1 MTDDTPSTDY
11 MNYNEIVE
19 QALKGVVRES
29 LERVAENGL
38 PGEHHFYISFLSGY
52 PDVVMP
58 DSLRERYPE
67 EITIVLQH
75 EFWDLEITDVGFSVM
90 LSFNN
95 TREFLNVPWAA
106 ITGFAD
112 PSVQFG
118 LQFKTIEEME
128 DGPVASP
135 GLHPPGVRGSAKLS
149 HQQREANAALD
160 KLIAYWEKQDPLTQK
175 AKDRAKVAF
184 KENAGKGDGHGR

>member
-19 QALKGVVRES
+19 QALKSVVRES
-29 LERVAENGL
+29 LDRVSENGL
-38 PGEHHFYISFLSGY
+38 PGDHHFYISFLSGF
-52 PDVVMP
+52 PDVIMP
-58 DSLRERYPE
+58 DSLRARYPE

-75 EFWDLEITDVGFSVM
+75 EFWDLETTDIGFSVM

-95 TREFLNVPWAA
+95 KREFLNVPWAA

-118 LQFKTIEEME
+118 LQFKTVDEME
-128 DGPVASP
+128 E
-135 GLHPPGVRGSAKLS
+135 GSISGAGM
-149 HQQREANAALD
+149 ALD
-160 KLIAYWEKQDPLTQK
+160 FDEDSGQD
-175 AKDRAKVAF
+175 D
-184 KENAGKGDGHGR
+184 NASLMSEPDDEAAPISADVVELDQFRKK

>member
-1 MTDDTPSTDY
+1 MTDDIPSTDY

-118 LQFKTIEEME
+118 LQFKTVEDME
-128 DGPVASP
+128 DGLVASP
-135 GLHPPGVRGSAKLS
+135 GLSVEFDESSGQDDNLSEPEDVDGDRPPISADVVS
-149 HQQREANAALD
+149 LD
-160 KLIAYWEKQDPLTQK
+160 QFRKK
-175 AKDRAKVAF
+175 
-184 KENAGKGDGHGR
+184 

>member
-1 MTDDTPSTDY
+1 MTDDTTSTDY

-38 PGEHHFYISFLSGY
+38 PGEHHFYISFLSGF
-52 PDVVMP
+52 PGVIMP
-58 DSLRERYPE
+58 DSLRARYPE

-75 EFWDLEITDVGFSVM
+75 EFWDLEITDIGFSVM

-95 TREFLNVPWAA
+95 NREFLNVPWMA

-118 LQFKTIEEME
+118 LQFKTVEDGEME
-128 DGPVASP
+128 DGNMSTPSMPVEFDEAS
-135 GLHPPGVRGSAKLS
+135 G
-149 HQQREANAALD
+149 QDDNAAHRSETDEDAAPVSADVVELD
-160 KLIAYWEKQDPLTQK
+160 HFRKK
-175 AKDRAKVAF
+175 
-184 KENAGKGDGHGR
+184 

>member
-52 PDVVMP
+52 PDVAMP

-95 TREFLNVPWAA
+95 AREFLNVPWAA

-118 LQFKTIEEME
+118 LQFKTVEDME

-135 GLHPPGVRGSAKLS
+135 GLSVEFDESSGQDDNLSEQEDVDEDSPPISADVVS
-149 HQQREANAALD
+149 LD
-160 KLIAYWEKQDPLTQK
+160 QFRKK
-175 AKDRAKVAF
+175 
-184 KENAGKGDGHGR
+184 

>member
-1 MTDDTPSTDY
+1 MTDDSTSTDY

-38 PGEHHFYISFLSGY
+38 PGEHHLYISFLSGF
-52 PDVVMP
+52 PGVIMP
-58 DSLRERYPE
+58 DSLRARYPE

-75 EFWDLEITDVGFSVM
+75 EFWDLEITDLGFSVM

-95 TREFLNVPWAA
+95 KREFLNVPWIA

-118 LQFKTIEEME
+118 LQFKTVEEDE
-128 DGPVASP
+128 DGEMSSPAMMEYDEASGQDDNYQDDKYTPVEGTDEDAEP
-135 GLHPPGVRGSAKLS
+135 VSADVV
-149 HQQREANAALD
+149 ELD
-160 KLIAYWEKQDPLTQK
+160 QFRKK
-175 AKDRAKVAF
+175 
-184 KENAGKGDGHGR
+184 